1 MIYVTIFNFLLVLLN
16 SFSHKKSGYRFES
29 SFVKWLSLWLCEGI
43 ISWTTS
49 IWGPSGWGSARP
61 PVKTRSV
68 QGCPIVFYIPSKYQL
83 FCPDEEL
90 PDSPR
95 EPYRWFTLS
104 NLEPVASVGPA
115 ALHSTASSLF
125 VSSPSGSSRNGT
137 SPVETDR
144 LLTWLILMRL
154 VGVIVSITVL
164 SVSARAIIAS
174 GRTALITPRLM
185 SQSALAPLTRVCA
198 CRSCCSRTV
207 GGLQP
212 ILTGQRVSKVV
223 R

>member
-1 MIYVTIFNFLLVLLN
+1 MNMWGNNKLANVYLRPI
-16 SFSHKKSGYRFES
+16 
-29 SFVKWLSLWLCEGI
+29 WLRLSEAAGQD
-43 ISWTTS
+43 
-49 IWGPSGWGSARP
+49 GVG
-61 PVKTRSV
+61 TRSA
-68 QGCPIVFYIPSKYQL
+68 QGCSIVFYIPSKYQI
-83 FCPDEEL
+83 FCPDGEL
-90 PDSPR
+90 SHSPR

-185 SQSALAPLTRVCA
+185 SQSALDKSLRVPIM
-198 CRSCCSRTV
+198 
-207 GGLQP
+207 LQP
-212 ILTGQRVSKVV
+212 NRWRSSTDFNGSKNKLS